1 MEIVLTA
8 AHEYSVQFSE
18 EQDAL
23 LKEIYAYTIAN
34 HAESHM
40 ISGPVQ
46 GQFLTM
52 ISKMIRPKRIL
63 EIGTFTGYS
72 ALCLAKGL
80 NDAGELH
87 TIEMREADAKLA
99 ISFFEKSSVAQKIK
113 LHIGDA
119 HTILDQLNEDWDL
132 VFVDADKTGYV
143 QYYEQLLSKLKPGSW
158 LLFDNVLFHG
168 EVLKDN
174 ITGKNAIAIHAFN
187 EHVCKDDR
195 VEKVLLTIR
204 DGLTLMRKK

>member
-1 MEIVLTA
+1 MEIMLPA
-8 AHEYSVQFSE
+8 AHEYSVRFSE

>member
-1 MEIVLTA
+1 MEIMLPA

-23 LKEIYAYTIAN
+23 LKEIHAYTTAH

-72 ALCLAKGL
+72 ALCLTKGL
-80 NDAGELH
+80 NDTGELH

-99 ISFFEKSSVAQKIK
+99 ISFFEKSPDAQKIK
-113 LHIGDA
+113 MHIGDA
-119 HTILDQLNEDWDL
+119 HTILDQVNEDWDL
-132 VFVDADKTGYV
+132 VFVDADKTGYIN
-143 QYYEQLLSKLKPGSW
+143 YYEQLLPKLKPGSW

-195 VEKVLLTIR
+195 VEKVLLTVR
-204 DGLTLMRKK
+204 DGLMLMRKK

>member
-1 MEIVLTA
+1 MEIMLTA

-99 ISFFEKSSVAQKIK
+99 ISFFEKSSDAQKIK

-143 QYYEQLLSKLKPGSW
+143 QYYEQLLPKLKQGSW